1 MKKMITLQRPLIVGL
16 TEFHCIHWILPLAC
30 AIQHVSGAGQSLFLW
45 YLLTALF
52 RLRAPAPC
60 SVFSNSTHRSA
71 HQTFQPAPF
80 SAPLTCSD
88 FAVWF
93 KLLQP
98 AATKRILVQFSPHSS
113 ALVFARWQHHNA
125 RAIKQRFKRLL
136 SAADTSLYERHQL
149 AIASYCISWQSPI
162 LHRRK
167 LPTRQYQK

>member
-113 ALVFARWQHHNA
+113 ALVFARWQHHNVRYSNGCPA
-125 RAIKQRFKRLL
+125 QFTIGNIHKTVFTGKKTAKQK
-136 SAADTSLYERHQL
+136 DVH
-149 AIASYCISWQSPI
+149 
-162 LHRRK
+162 LH
-167 LPTRQYQK
+167 TQY